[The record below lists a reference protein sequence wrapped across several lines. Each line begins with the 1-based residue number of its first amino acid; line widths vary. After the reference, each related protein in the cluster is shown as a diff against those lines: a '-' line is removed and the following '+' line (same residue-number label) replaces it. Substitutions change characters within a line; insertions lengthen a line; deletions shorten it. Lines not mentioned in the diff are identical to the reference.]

1 MEYFSKLYLRVNFMF
16 KNRLDLF
23 LILSCMIEMMCCLYF
38 LNQLTIFQF
47 MFFAQILPSLLLALI
62 MGRIANRVPNKVL
75 ILTISGVIYSCAM
88 YVLMK
93 HTPMVAIE
101 ANTVQSATSVF
112 EFNREIHFVS
122 YVGFFLQEFFLTA
135 FVMIMTKV
143 FNKIKLGIF

>member
-1 MEYFSKLYLRVNFMF
+1 MF

-23 LILSCMIEMMCCLYF
+23 LILSCMVEMMCCLYF

>member
-16 KNRLDLF
+16 KNRLDFF
-23 LILSCMIEMMCCLYF
+23 LILSCMVEMMCCLYF

-75 ILTISGVIYSCAM
+75 ILTLSGVIYSCAM

>member
-1 MEYFSKLYLRVNFMF
+1 
-16 KNRLDLF
+16 
-23 LILSCMIEMMCCLYF
+23 
-38 LNQLTIFQF
+38 
-47 MFFAQILPSLLLALI
+47 
-62 MGRIANRVPNKVL
+62 
-75 ILTISGVIYSCAM
+75 
-88 YVLMK
+88 
-93 HTPMVAIE
+93 MVAIE